1 MKKMK
6 KGVLMSISDIKK
18 MPFVER
24 VHLMEQIWDTLRDE
38 SDQRE
43 SPPWHKDILKE
54 RKEAYDSGE
63 VKSYTLEEIKQ
74 KLG

>member
-1 MKKMK
+1 
-6 KGVLMSISDIKK
+6 MSITDIKK

-38 SDQRE
+38 PEHMD
-43 SPPWHKDILKE
+43 SPSWHEDILKR
-54 RKEAYDSGE
+54 RKEAYNDGK
-63 VKSYTLEEIKQ
+63 VKSYTIEEIKQ

>member
-38 SDQRE
+38 SNQRE
-43 SPPWHKDILKE
+43 SPAWHEDILKE

>member
-1 MKKMK
+1 
-6 KGVLMSISDIKK
+6 MSLSDIKK

-38 SDQRE
+38 SE
-43 SPPWHKDILKE
+43 GKKSPDWHEDVLKK
-54 RKEAYDSGE
+54 RKEAYEHGE
-63 VKSYTLEEIKQ
+63 VKSYTLEEVEQ